1 MKKIKIVKSQ
11 VLDLTLESF
20 KMSRQQETPEERQ
33 RRLFEERLRERGQ
46 DVVPRHQP
54 APAEY
59 PVDSSESASIEQEPQ
74 PHSGQSDAAVV
85 DPHPVVAYQIRQNQ
99 DNRRHHT
106 RRRAQWL
113 FTQAAQVARDEAN
126 QARRLQRA
134 ARAPRRLRSLVART
148 LVQVRA
154 LQMRNGLVAVSSQS
168 SVSPPTSLTTDEDT
182 DWSQDMEVEEKNN
195 DGGDDSG
202 DGGAGGCCSTTKY
215 GPQAS
220 RRVGKYGPC

>member
-168 SVSPPTSLTTDEDT
+168 SVTTDEDM
-182 DWSQDMEVEEKNN
+182 DWYQDMEVEKKNN

-202 DGGAGGCCSTTKY
+202 DGGAGGCCSTTKC

-220 RRVGKYGPC
+220 RRVGKYGPR

>member
-1 MKKIKIVKSQ
+1 MKKIKVAKSQ
-11 VLDLTLESF
+11 VFDSTLESL
-20 KMSRQQETPEERQ
+20 KMSQQQETPEERQ

-168 SVSPPTSLTTDEDT
+168 SVTTDEDM
-182 DWSQDMEVEEKNN
+182 DWSQDVEVEKKNN